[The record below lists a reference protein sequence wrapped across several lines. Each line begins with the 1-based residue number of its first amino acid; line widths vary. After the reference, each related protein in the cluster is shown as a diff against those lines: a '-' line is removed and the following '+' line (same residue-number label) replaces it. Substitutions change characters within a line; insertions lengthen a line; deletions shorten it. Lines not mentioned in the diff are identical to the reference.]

1 MKVRNILAKI
11 GYCLT
16 FPLLLLVKLLVY
28 FYKFCIS
35 PVLQPCCKFTPS
47 CSTYFLQA
55 VDEYGVF
62 RGSFLGIKRIFRCNP
77 KSKGGLDPVKPNI
90 KGKVKWIL

>member
-1 MKVRNILAKI
+1 MKIKNVFNKI
-11 GYCLT
+11 FYCIT

-35 PVLQPCCKFTPS
+35 PLFLPCCRFTPS

-55 VDEYGVF
+55 VDEYGVLK
-62 RGSFLGIKRIFRCNP
+62 GSFLGIKRILRCNP
-77 KSKGGLDPVKPNI
+77 WSKGGLDLVKPNI